1 MTTLITPQQVIDN
14 AFAAIDDL
22 SPDSI
27 TPSDIIAAT
36 TRYIEAIVGKN
47 LLQCIA
53 EGDYPQLYHDYVVPA
68 LSWAVRY
75 MVQPSLN
82 IRTADAGL
90 FAPRSN
96 SATEPSTQAT
106 QALMR
111 SIKLRLQT
119 LLRRLSDHL
128 NANSEQYEQ
137 YDPKCNAL
145 NRCSIYGG
153 YIQIW

>member
-1 MTTLITPQQVIDN
+1 MTTLITPQQVIET
-14 AFAAIDDL
+14 AFSAIDDL

-36 TRYIEAIVGKN
+36 TRYIEAIVGKDMLYN
-47 LLQCIA
+47 IA
-53 EGDYPQLYHDYVVPA
+53 EGDYPQLYHEYIVPA

-90 FAPRSN
+90 YSPRSS
-96 SATEPSTQAT
+96 SATEPSAQAT

-119 LLRRLSDHL
+119 LMRRLSDHL
-128 NANSEQYEQ
+128 NANSEEYEQ
-137 YDPKCNAL
+137 YDPKNNAL
-145 NRCSIYGG
+145 NRCAIYGG